1 MLGDF
6 DYEVA
11 LEILGQ
17 SQQPLVQAR
26 YDECNKEN
34 PNPELLKFLRSRMAV
49 VDELMSNLKPDD
61 EYVIKRILDKND
73 VLRKLL

>member
-1 MLGDF
+1 MLGHF

-26 YDECNKEN
+26 YDESNKEN
-34 PNPELLKFLRSRMAV
+34 PNPELLKFIRSRMAA
-49 VDELMSNLKPDD
+49 VDELINNLKPDD
-61 EYVIKRILDKND
+61 EYLIKRILDKND

>member
-11 LEILGQ
+11 LDILGQ

-34 PNPELLKFLRSRMAV
+34 PNPELLEFLRSRMAA
-49 VDELMSNLKPDD
+49 VDELINNLKPDD
-61 EYVIKRILDKND
+61 EYLIKRILDKND